1 MAVQIY
7 INFDGNCEEAVNY
20 YAKIFEQPSPVFMRF
35 KDQPSPDYP
44 LTDEAGNRIMHTE
57 LKIEGDTIMFSDV
70 FPGME
75 LIVGNNLSLTVIS
88 KDIEHTRR
96 HFQRL
101 KEGGEVGMEL
111 EETFWSPLYG
121 NLTDRYGINWQFS
134 TEPK

>member
-7 INFDGNCEEAVNY
+7 INYDGICEEAVNY
-20 YAKIFEQPSPVFMRF
+20 YAEVFEQPVPVFTRF

-44 LTDEAGNRIMHTE
+44 LTKEAGNRIMHTE

-75 LIVGNNLSLTVIS
+75 LIVGNNLSLTVVS

-101 KEGGEVGMEL
+101 KEGGEVKVEL
-111 EETFWSPLYG
+111 QETFWSPLYG
-121 NLTDRYGINWQFS
+121 NLADRYGINWQFS